1 MSEQPSTDSGP
12 EADGDGRLVEN
23 LTLFARTLRGAGLPV
38 GPGRVLEALRAVEA
52 VGIERRDD
60 LYWALH
66 AVFVNRRD
74 QQPLFDQA
82 FHVFW
87 RNPRIL
93 DRVMQMLLPELRTQ
107 GDDDQQR
114 EELRR
119 RLAEAMQQQM
129 PEAEGTEPERQEH
142 ELDAALTWSQKDV
155 EQTKDFE
162 QMSAEEAARAKRA
175 VQQLRLPI
183 DLIRTR
189 RFRAARTPG
198 RADMRRTMR
207 AALRSGSA
215 DIPIKWRRQT
225 KRPPPLVLI
234 CDISGSMAR
243 YSRMVLHFM
252 HQITNDRD
260 RVHSF
265 VFGTRLTNI
274 THYLRHRDVDQA
286 LDKIGQSV
294 TDWEGGTRIGA
305 CLHDFNRLWAR
316 RVLGQGAV
324 VLLITDGLDRDN
336 ADGLEA
342 EMERLHKSCRRLI
355 WLNPLLRYAGY
366 APKSLGAKAIMPH
379 VDEFRPVH
387 NLESLSELAD
397 ALSRPP
403 DSRQEGVG
411 QWLEMIE

>member
-1 MSEQPSTDSGP
+1 MSDQPTAQHS
-12 EADGDGRLVEN
+12 DGRLVEN
-23 LTLFARTLRGAGLPV
+23 LTLFARTLRAAGLPV
-38 GPGRVLEALRAVEA
+38 GPGRILEALRAVEA

-66 AVFVNRRD
+66 AVFVNRKD

-107 GDDDQQR
+107 GDDKQQR

-119 RLAEAMQQQM
+119 RLAEAMKQEM
-129 PEAEGTEPERQEH
+129 PGADSEEPEQEEH
-142 ELDAALTWSQKDV
+142 ELDAALTWSQQDV
-155 EQTKDFE
+155 AQTKDFE
-162 QMSAEEAARAKRA
+162 QMSTQELERAKQA
-175 VQQLRLPI
+175 IKALQLPI
-183 DLIRTR
+183 DLVRTR

-207 AALRSGSA
+207 AALRSGSG
-215 DIPIKWRRQT
+215 DIPIKWRRQQ

-252 HQITNDRD
+252 HQVTNDRD

-274 THYLRHRDVDQA
+274 THYLRHKDVDQA
-286 LDKIGQSV
+286 LEKVGQTV

-336 ADGLEA
+336 ADGLTSEV
-342 EMERLHKSCRRLI
+342 ERLHKSCRRLI
-355 WLNPLLRYAGY
+355 WLNPLLRYEGY
-366 APKSLGAKAIMPH
+366 APKSLGAQAILPH

-387 NLESLSELAD
+387 NLESLSDLAE
-397 ALSRPP
+397 ALSRPLG
-403 DSRQEGVG
+403 RRREGVG
-411 QWLEMIE
+411 EWLEMIA